1 MEPKNIAVVGGLGR
15 MGAWMARLFAGA
27 GHDVAVFDACQG
39 PICWDRVAAAE
50 VVILAVPIPALEEVM
65 TQLGPRTREDGVV
78 IDIASL
84 KTEPIRLMLRHCR
97 GEVIGSHPLFG
108 PQTDDLKDQTF
119 FLCQARST
127 RWLPWFRSFLET
139 RGARVTDIDPQK
151 HDRLMS
157 RVQVLRH
164 LAIFCFGRSLM
175 RLEFDPA
182 GDAALSG
189 PLFSELLGQLDR
201 QLSQE
206 PNLFADLALFN
217 PDADQVADEF
227 RQAVS
232 EVVESF
238 GSRDRRRIVDLI
250 GSLSSHFKK
259 NDPTAA
265 DQVRALPGSRPESCT
280 DISTTMEYG
289 SDGF

>member
-1 MEPKNIAVVGGLGR
+1 MEVKNIAVVGGLGR
-15 MGAWMARLFAGA
+15 MGAWMAHLFTEA
-27 GHDVAVFDACQG
+27 GHKVSIFDACQG
-39 PICWDRVAAAE
+39 PICWDQVASAE
-50 VVILAVPIPALEEVM
+50 VVILAVPIPALEDVM
-65 TQLGPRTREDGVV
+65 TELGPLTREDGVV

-84 KTEPIRLMLRHCR
+84 KTEPIRIMLQHCR

-108 PQTDDLKDQTF
+108 PRTGDLDGQTF

-127 RWLPWFRSFLET
+127 LWLPWFRSFLET
-139 RGARVTDIDPQK
+139 KGARVMDIDPQR

-164 LAIFCFGRSLM
+164 LFIFCFGRSLM

-201 QLSQE
+201 QLAQE

-227 RQAVS
+227 MKAAS

-238 GSRDRRRIVDLI
+238 GSHDRTRIVSLI
-250 GSLSSHFKK
+250 DSLSSHFQKSSPLGL
-259 NDPTAA
+259 N
-265 DQVRALPGSRPESCT
+265 QPESDPQSCV
-280 DISTTMEYG
+280 DLAKAMEYG
-289 SDGF
+289 G